1 MAPQPPR
8 KVFDVRVATFNLHAG
23 VDGWGRVTGALDH
36 ASQLDADIL
45 VCPELWR
52 GDDGTDF
59 FEILCD
65 RLSMKGLFVPLAR
78 GERITTGQ
86 GGRSWQPRLAHVT
99 GERGLYFQEHRQLTS
114 RQAARRASHGAL
126 EAGEWGLG
134 VMTRL
139 PIEDIRVEQIER
151 RAREKVRRALIIARL
166 TLDGQPF
173 YVLGVHGA
181 HLTHG
186 SFHQYR
192 RINEIARGLD
202 PELPMIIAGDFNC
215 WRPLLRLLLPGW
227 RTLVRARTWP
237 ARHPHS
243 QIDHILGR
251 GPWDPLG
258 GDASDGGSDHRA
270 LVANLSLR
278 SLN

>member
-1 MAPQPPR
+1 M
-8 KVFDVRVATFNLHAG
+8 RVASFNLHAG
-23 VDGWGRVTGALDH
+23 VDGWGRPTGALEH
-36 ASQLDADIL
+36 AARLNADVL

-59 FEILCD
+59 FEILCA

-78 GERITTGQ
+78 GERVTTGR
-86 GGRSWQPRLAHVT
+86 GGRTWQPRLAHFT
-99 GERGLYFQEHRQLTS
+99 GEHGLYFQEHRQLTA
-114 RQAARRASHGAL
+114 RQEARRASHGAL
-126 EAGEWGLG
+126 ETGEWGLG
-134 VMTRL
+134 LMTNL
-139 PIEDIRVEQIER
+139 PIEDIHVEPIER
-151 RAREKVRRALIIARL
+151 RTREKVRRTLIVARL
-166 TLDGQPF
+166 TLDDRPF

-192 RINEIARGLD
+192 RINAIARGLR
-202 PELPMIIAGDFNC
+202 PQLPIIIAGDFNC
-215 WRPLLRLLLPGW
+215 WRPLLRILLPGW

-251 GPWDPLG
+251 GPWERQG
-258 GDASDGGSDHRA
+258 GNASDGGSDHRA
-270 LVANLSLR
+270 LVADFTWS
-278 SLN
+278 SAGDSSPS

>member
-1 MAPQPPR
+1 
-8 KVFDVRVATFNLHAG
+8 
-23 VDGWGRVTGALDH
+23 
-36 ASQLDADIL
+36 
-45 VCPELWR
+45 
-52 GDDGTDF
+52 
-59 FEILCD
+59 
-65 RLSMKGLFVPLAR
+65 
-78 GERITTGQ
+78 
-86 GGRSWQPRLAHVT
+86 
-99 GERGLYFQEHRQLTS
+99 
-114 RQAARRASHGAL
+114 
-126 EAGEWGLG
+126 
-134 VMTRL
+134 
-139 PIEDIRVEQIER
+139 
-151 RAREKVRRALIIARL
+151 
-166 TLDGQPF
+166 
-173 YVLGVHGA
+173 VHGA

-227 RTLVRARTWP
+227 RTLVRERTWP

-278 SLN
+278 SLS